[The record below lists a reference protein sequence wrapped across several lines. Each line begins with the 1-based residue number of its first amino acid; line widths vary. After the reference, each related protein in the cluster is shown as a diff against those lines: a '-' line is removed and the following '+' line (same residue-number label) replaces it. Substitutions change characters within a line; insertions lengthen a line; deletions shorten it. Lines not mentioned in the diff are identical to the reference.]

1 LEKGLDIF
9 DVSARMGASRKN
21 SAQKNKCEEIL
32 MNFKTV
38 LVISSLVLSAALTSC
53 KGPEAEAPKTDTA
66 PPAATTAP
74 VEAPKTDAKP
84 ADGKPGDAMKPE
96 GKGDAMKPAD
106 GKTDA
111 KKDEKKGDA
120 MKPAD
125 AKKDEKKDE
134 KKPN

>member
-1 LEKGLDIF
+1 MALDIF
-9 DVSARMGASRKN
+9 DVSARIGTSRKN

-32 MNFKTV
+32 MNFKSV
-38 LVISSLVLSAALTSC
+38 LVIASLVLSAGLTSC
-53 KGPEAEAPKTDTA
+53 KGGEEAPKAVEPAPTA
-66 PPAATTAP
+66 PAAP

-96 GKGDAMKPAD
+96 GKTDAKPAD

-120 MKPAD
+120 MKPD

>member
-1 LEKGLDIF
+1 
-9 DVSARMGASRKN
+9 MGASRKN

-38 LVISSLVLSAALTSC
+38 LVISSLVLTAALTSC

-66 PPAATTAP
+66 APAATTAP
-74 VEAPKTDAKP
+74 AEAPKGDAMKP
-84 ADGKPGDAMKPE
+84 AEAPKGDAMKPE
-96 GKGDAMKPAD
+96 GKTDAKPAD

-120 MKPAD
+120 MKPD